1 MSLRGIFDCG
11 GVRKQNGHWQSSNLI
26 KPGPITGGNIYLFGK
41 TVSEFGSHYEYIRQ
55 IEANR
60 QKLEPGH
67 KYHVEFKLRVD
78 PVPNNS
84 GSLQSLLHRVGYPQ
98 FYGDYRF
105 IDANGVNVGRS
116 SDFYVP
122 YIFSNAD
129 INVYSRYS
137 SSYQPLV
144 AKITNIYLDSRFSF
158 LDSSHWYEPNYAA
171 CVDED
176 STNTLVGTYVVA
188 SYDIEYIEEYH
199 SSIYIDTGGY
209 SLIRI
214 RYDYEDLVDF
224 DIPEIGQLDMVVT
237 EIV

>member
-11 GVRKQNGHWQSSNLI
+11 GVRKQNGHWQSSNVVI
-26 KPGPITGGNIYLFGK
+26 RPITGGNIYLLGR
-41 TVSEFGSHYEYIRQ
+41 TVSEFGSHYEYIRRVNGISQ
-55 IEANR
+55 R
-60 QKLEPGH
+60 LEPGH

-78 PVPNNS
+78 PVPDNT
-84 GSLQSLLHRVGYPQ
+84 GSLQSLLHRLGYPQ
-98 FYGDYRF
+98 FYGDYNF
-105 IDANGVNVGRS
+105 IDSNGVNVGRS

-122 YIFSNAD
+122 YIYSNAD

-144 AKITNIYLDSRFSF
+144 AKITNIYLDSRFHF
-158 LDSSHWYEPNYAA
+158 LDSSQWYEPNYAA

-176 STNTLVGTYVVA
+176 ATNSLVGSYVVA

-199 SSIYIDTGGY
+199 SRISIDTGGY

-214 RYDYEDLVDF
+214 RYDYEGLVDF
-224 DIPEIGQLDMVVT
+224 DIPEIGQLDMIVT